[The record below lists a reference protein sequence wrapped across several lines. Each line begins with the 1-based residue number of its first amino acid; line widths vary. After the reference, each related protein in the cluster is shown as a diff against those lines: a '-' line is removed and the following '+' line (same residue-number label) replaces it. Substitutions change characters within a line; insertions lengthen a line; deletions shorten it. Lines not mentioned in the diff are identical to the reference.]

1 MKDSIQAAGRDASVG
16 DVMLDIVGIAL
27 AAILIS
33 FNRQRGRK

>member
-27 AAILIS
+27 AVILVRL
-33 FNRQRGRK
+33 NRQSRRK